1 MEKYIALVTS
11 CISSGSCIL
20 VFLSFFNSLEYVCTY
35 TRYVCRYIQSMDSEF
50 SPIILIH
57 VQLVVDGIL
66 FRFTDNCVKKC
77 VYVHIFYVWNRQM
90 PLHFVSVLLSYKKQ
104 IRSLNFYDLQNHK
117 RDHITINYAR
127 FRGLSYVIFNT
138 YRLPSRY
145 HRLYSPL
152 PFLCIRS
159 TEKEAGYTTYDSGQ
173 ARLGICIK
181 NRFCAPDSL
190 NLIMFLWFIAEAA
203 YYSEVVSSFGLH
215 S

>member
-77 VYVHIFYVWNRQM
+77 VYVHIF
-90 PLHFVSVLLSYKKQ
+90 
-104 IRSLNFYDLQNHK
+104 
-117 RDHITINYAR
+117 
-127 FRGLSYVIFNT
+127 
-138 YRLPSRY
+138 
-145 HRLYSPL
+145 
-152 PFLCIRS
+152 LCV
-159 TEKEAGYTTYDSGQ
+159 EQVDATT
-173 ARLGICIK
+173 LC
-181 NRFCAPDSL
+181 FCAFIVQKTNTFFKFLRSIDS
-190 NLIMFLWFIAEAA
+190 
-203 YYSEVVSSFGLH
+203 
-215 S
+215 